1 MKLLSEKK
9 TKICI
14 AILILLIIAAGIV
27 VTITWGF
34 NKELKYQENQSIDV
48 YIEQEFD
55 ISKIKEIENE
65 ILGKRNIVQ
74 TVEIYGD
81 MVTIRAKTISEEQ
94 KNDIVNKIKENYE
107 FKQTAEETTVDTIS
121 ELRIRDMYKKYV
133 MPFAISSAVILLYML
148 IRYYKKGILKVLLT
162 TVCIPVVAELLC
174 ISIIAIT
181 RIPVGRFIPIILIVI
196 YIATILY
203 AVKKCEE

>member
-55 ISKIKEIENE
+55 ISKIKEIANE